1 MTLLTQ
7 KVMILFLII
16 CIIIGPVAPLESC
29 DKRPLIIAH
38 RGSCGMLPEHTK
50 EAYELAIKQGADV
63 IECDVAVSKDLK
75 LLCAHESWLN
85 LTTNVHFWPEFQNR
99 SRTYFVPA
107 LGVNITDYF
116 TIDFTLDEL
125 LSLKRVQV
133 FKFRDQEMNGK
144 YGMASLNDYISI
156 AKNPHNAKTI
166 SIYVETKNPDFFNNF
181 LQEHKTN
188 MEDMLLEALSHH
200 GYKDSTSPGF
210 IESFSLKSLEYM
222 SKRTTIPL
230 VFLTKVPLSNGEME
244 EVANYA
250 SVICPEKSSIVEV
263 NPKTNFVEN
272 VTDFVKRAR
281 HYGLK
286 VHTYALRNEYQ
297 FLAYDYGADPYRE
310 YEVFIS
316 MGLDGMFTDFP
327 WSLSNYLEMRDMSAT
342 THHNVL
348 SKFGSL

>member
-63 IECDVAVSKDLK
+63 IECDVAVSK
-75 LLCAHESWLN
+75 
-85 LTTNVHFWPEFQNR
+85 
-99 SRTYFVPA
+99 
-107 LGVNITDYF
+107 
-116 TIDFTLDEL
+116 
-125 LSLKRVQV
+125 VQV